1 MRVTPDRLD
10 VAEAA
15 LEAYAE
21 HLMQYGR
28 AVLSSWNDLC
38 RVIEAL
44 PERSDA
50 MSDPIKDYARA
61 VAEAVY
67 DVLANSLTPQVVDLD
82 AIIATVP
89 APVMQHHAAPT
100 CDGWWWA
107 GDGVGWRTVYV
118 TLKTDKWHSC
128 YDRWVGPL
136 LPPDTT
142 EPAPVATPKWCNVHQ
157 HHKWCEHNGG
167 VMGPTGYA
175 APDEQAQ
182 VVTFRTVEL
191 DDVAHHALRQAA
203 QDVLDEAP
211 TIQTPDVQTQDDH
224 LIERLRNRVRV
235 SNYEHLAEVAKVDVE
250 EACRRLAD
258 VQAQIDAAYRRGVED
273 GLKRAKP

>member
-1 MRVTPDRLD
+1 MKIT
-10 VAEAA
+10 
-15 LEAYAE
+15 
-21 HLMQYGR
+21 
-28 AVLSSWNDLC
+28 
-38 RVIEAL
+38 
-44 PERSDA
+44 ERD
-50 MSDPIKDYARA
+50 MMVARA
-61 VAEAVY
+61 VFEF
-67 DVLANSLTPQVVDLD
+67 
-82 AIIATVP
+82 
-89 APVMQHHAAPT
+89 
-100 CDGWWWA
+100 CDRQW
-107 GDGVGWRTVYV
+107 
-118 TLKTDKWHSC
+118 
-128 YDRWVGPL
+128 L
-136 LPPDTT
+136 LPGEWYRERDEIIEELESLP
-142 EPAPVATPKWCNVHQ
+142 EPAEHEQPAPVATPKWCNVHQ

>member
-28 AVLSSWNDLC
+28 AALPPRNDLR

-44 PERSDA
+44 PERGDA

-100 CDGWWWA
+100 CDGWWFVRT
-107 GDGVGWRTVYV
+107 GDDSDEGGEWMVVEVVEREI
-118 TLKTDKWHSC
+118 WHERGD
-128 YDRWVGPL
+128 YPARRVLLIGTGDEAQLDEFDRWVGPL

-175 APDEQAQ
+175 APD
-182 VVTFRTVEL
+182 
-191 DDVAHHALRQAA
+191 
-203 QDVLDEAP
+203 
-211 TIQTPDVQTQDDH
+211 
-224 LIERLRNRVRV
+224 
-235 SNYEHLAEVAKVDVE
+235 VD
-250 EACRRLAD
+250 RRLGPLWPL
-258 VQAQIDAAYRRGVED
+258 QGRPFGR
-273 GLKRAKP
+273 